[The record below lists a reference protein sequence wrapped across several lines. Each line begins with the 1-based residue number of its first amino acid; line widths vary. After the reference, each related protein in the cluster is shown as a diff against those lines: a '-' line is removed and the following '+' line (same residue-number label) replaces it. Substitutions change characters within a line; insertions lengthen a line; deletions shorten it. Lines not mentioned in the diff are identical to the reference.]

1 MTPGLSVVEK
11 QEKLSVSD
19 LLADRDLSPRDLR
32 LIFELAERLKASPR
46 AYAQALVGKQLALI
60 FEKPSLRTRVTF
72 EVGMT
77 SMGGLVFTWI
87 TPNRGWVNAKP
98 SRTLPAISS
107 AGSMGLWR
115 EPSRT
120 SRCWS
125 WRTTLRFRS

>member
-19 LLADRDLSPRDLR
+19 LLADRDLTPRDLR
-32 LIFELAERLKASPR
+32 LIFELTERVKASPR

-77 SMGGLVFTWI
+77 SMGGL
-87 TPNRGWVNAKP
+87 A
-98 SRTLPAISS
+98 
-107 AGSMGLWR
+107 
-115 EPSRT
+115 
-120 SRCWS
+120 
-125 WRTTLRFRS
+125 